1 MRSPLATIAC
11 ACLLLGGCSK
21 SAEQQAG

>member
-21 SAEQQAG
+21 